1 VRKALAFTVAV
12 AVSLVGATTFSRAA
26 QQTPPAGTAS
36 LSIDDALKSFR
47 ADLQGTRADIVA
59 KNITLTADQASKF
72 WPMFNQYQQEQNVI
86 MDEQLKGVQKYVDA
100 YPNLD
105 DATALSL
112 LSAHLQN
119 DSKMVALRRNT
130 SPNSRRWCPRRRR
143 PGWSRS
149 IVACRSPARWRSPRG
164 SPSFIEGRHERASGR
179 SAGSRQDEEGGKNL
193 VRRGQPRLKAL
204 GQWHRHGFRQPA
216 QLRAVQIADEQNRV
230 MGPGDRYDR
239 QAVRRASNEARHHIY
254 RLGRSG
260 SPVVRRHEQ

>member
-119 DSKMVALRRNT
+119 DSKMVALRQKYLAEFQNVVPANT
-130 SPNSRRWCPRRRR
+130 
-143 PGWSRS
+143 
-149 IVACRSPARWRSPRG
+149 AAR
-164 SPSFIEGRHERASGR
+164 
-179 SAGSRQDEEGGKNL
+179 
-193 VRRGQPRLKAL
+193 V
-204 GQWHRHGFRQPA
+204 
-216 QLRAVQIADEQNRV
+216 VQI
-230 MGPGDRYDR
+230 DRR
-239 QAVRRASNEARHHIY
+239 LSLASQMEIASRIPLIH
-254 RLGRSG
+254 
-260 SPVVRRHEQ
+260 